1 MEKARAKPFSPILV
15 VDDDDEVHAVT
26 RFVLGRTE
34 ILGRP
39 LDLIEAR
46 SLRQAQDMLLTHADI
61 AVILLDVVMPKMD
74 GFEVCRVLRGIEAT
88 RGIKI
93 IMVTTRGEGKN
104 VEAGF
109 ASGCDD
115 YVTKPINHRE
125 LLSKIQRHIGGSE
138 AT

>member
-1 MEKARAKPFSPILV
+1 MAAKKRILL
-15 VDDDDEVHAVT
+15 VDDSTTALMMEQLM
-26 RFVLGRTE
+26 LGRDYE
-34 ILGRP
+34 ILTAKDGAEALKVAVAERP
-39 LDLIEAR
+39 DL
-46 SLRQAQDMLLTHADI
+46 
-61 AVILLDVVMPKMD
+61 ILLDVVMPKMD

-138 AT
+138 AP